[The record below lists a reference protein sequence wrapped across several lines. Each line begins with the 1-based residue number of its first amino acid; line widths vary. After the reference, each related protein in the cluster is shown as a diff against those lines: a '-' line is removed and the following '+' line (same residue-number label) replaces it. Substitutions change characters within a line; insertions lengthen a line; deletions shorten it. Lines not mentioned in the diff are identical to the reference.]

1 MLFSKLLSKKKKL
14 VLLVFFIEKDTQIDV
29 YLSLVS

>member
-14 VLLVFFIEKDTQIDV
+14 VLLGFFIEKDTQIDV